1 MPCISGGKRTK
12 EDGKEDSRVVLKIPA
27 KIAPIKLAILPLLK
41 KEGLPEIAKEIMA
54 TCRNE
59 FYCFYEE
66 KDNHRQTLQEN
77 GCLGNTI
84 LYYHRSSNERRSNS
98 NHTL

>member
-1 MPCISGGKRTK
+1 M
-12 EDGKEDSRVVLKIPA
+12 KIPA
-27 KIAPIKLAILPLLK
+27 KIAPIKLAVLPLLK

-66 KDNHRQTLQEN
+66 KDTIGKRYRRQDEIGTPYCITVDYQTLEDKTV
-77 GCLGNTI
+77 TI
-84 LYYHRSSNERRSNS
+84 RDRDTMEQKRISVNEIINFVM
-98 NHTL
+98 